1 MFTLHPS
8 LQKKDFICDL
18 PFCRVLLEDN
28 KDYPWIFL
36 VPRKENVR
44 NMLDLT
50 TEERLTL
57 MQEIEHAEQVINT
70 LFTPDQTN
78 VAMIGNMTPQLHVH
92 IIARFKNDNAWPGTV
107 WGLKRTPYT
116 PEGKQ
121 IIIQKIK
128 KELLHV

>member
-1 MFTLHPS
+1 MFTLHS
-8 LQKKDFICDL
+8 ALQKKDFICDL

-57 MQEIEHAEQVINT
+57 MREIEQAEQAINT

-92 IIARFKNDNAWPGTV
+92 IIGRFMGDPAWPGTV
-107 WGLKRTPYT
+107 WGTKGTPYE
-116 PEGKQ
+116 PKEKQ
-121 IIIQKIK
+121 IIIEKIK